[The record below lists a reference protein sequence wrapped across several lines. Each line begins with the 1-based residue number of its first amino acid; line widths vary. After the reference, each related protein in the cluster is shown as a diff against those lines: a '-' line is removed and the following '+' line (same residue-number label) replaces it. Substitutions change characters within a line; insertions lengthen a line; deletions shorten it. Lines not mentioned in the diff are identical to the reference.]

1 MELLASIKHP
11 AMKQDI
17 VSLGIAQEVAVEGN
31 AVSFILR
38 LIEPNDAFGG
48 SLLRACKRALE
59 AEYPG
64 VEVRGSV
71 QEAAPAKVEAPPRKG
86 GVAGVKHIVAIAS
99 GKGGVGKSTITV
111 NLAVALA
118 RRGHRVGVL
127 DADVFGPSL
136 PLMLGVV
143 DARPEVINDEGEDLI
158 IPVEAHGVRMLSM
171 GFFVSPSDAL
181 VWRGPMASN
190 GLKQILHMGLWGE
203 LDYLLIDLPPG
214 TSDIHL
220 TVVQEMSLTGAVI
233 VSTPQSVALADAQK
247 AISMF
252 SNHEVNVPMLGLV
265 ENMAWFEAEE
275 LPGKRYYIFG
285 KGGAESLAGEL
296 GIPFLGSVPIV
307 EGIREGGDSGSPVAS
322 ADGPLAQA
330 FDGLAAA
337 LEAQVN
343 R

>member
-1 MELLASIKHP
+1 MELFSSIKHP

-17 VSLGIAQEVAVEGN
+17 VSLGIAQEVAVKDST
-31 AVSFILR
+31 VSFVLR

-64 VEVRGSV
+64 VEVNGNV
-71 QEAAPAKVEAPPRKG
+71 QEAAPAQVEAPPRRG
-86 GVAGVKHIVAIAS
+86 GVAKVKQIVAIAS
-99 GKGGVGKSTITV
+99 GKGGVGKSTVTV

-118 RRGHRVGVL
+118 RRGHSVGVL

-143 DARPEVINDEGEDLI
+143 DARPEVMNDDGEDLI
-158 IPVEAHGVRMLSM
+158 IPVEAHGVKMLSM
-171 GFFVSPSDAL
+171 GFFVNPSDAL

-190 GLKQILHMGLWGE
+190 GLKQILHMGLWE
-203 LDYLLIDLPPG
+203 DLDYLLIDLPPG

-252 SNHEVNVPMLGLV
+252 SNHDVNVPMLGLV
-265 ENMAWFEAEE
+265 ENMAWFEPEE
-275 LPGKRYYIFG
+275 HPGERYYIFG
-285 KGGAESLAGEL
+285 QGGAETLAREL
-296 GIPFLGSVPIV
+296 GIPFLAPIPLV
-307 EGIREGGDSGSPVAS
+307 QGIREGGDSGNPIAAEAGSL
-322 ADGPLAQA
+322 GQA